1 LKKIKQVPKGVDHTS
16 TDYQGRLFH
25 FFYRHVIDC
34 PARQYINCN
43 SITFTYLESYSVVSG
58 IIERMNGRKNAL
70 KTVALNFRDQQ
81 KLLFSFWACA
91 ALEVDI
97 VLVPEMQLED
107 RSLPGGEP
115 VWQADLILSDFMEGP
130 GCLDVEIVKGN
141 PTIPY
146 ENSRRHSA
154 EHRDIYFFSSG
165 TTGRSKFIRTSYFQL
180 VEAIDCVEK
189 YDMMPYTQDQAV
201 LLTVPLF
208 HSYGL
213 SAMIEYT
220 NGRSHLFIP
229 KLKDHISPLQSLFE
243 RQVASQITAIEGVPF
258 FYKQVI
264 TVWERLSLPG
274 LSHIGMGGDQVAPD
288 LLHALDGKTG
298 KLSFSIRYGVT
309 EIPSVIGINYFTAAE
324 DPCIRSLGKILPIYR
339 PVLLNAISSEHSTQ
353 GELAVECELYPGQ
366 KDLVQT
372 HDTVQYKNGAY
383 IFIGRDIFIK
393 YRGYKINPAEV
404 ENELNK
410 HPHIQDCRVHL
421 ANDVLTADIVLPDE
435 IQLIPGDIRG
445 FLSTRLN
452 AYLIP
457 SRFIRVNTIARTRT
471 GKIIRA

>member
-1 LKKIKQVPKGVDHTS
+1 MPKRADHTI

-25 FFYRHVIDC
+25 FFYRHAIDC
-34 PARQYINCN
+34 PDRQYISCN
-43 SITFTYLESYSVVSG
+43 NITFTYLESYSVVSG
-58 IIERMNGRKNAL
+58 IIDRIKGRNNAL

-97 VLVPEMQLED
+97 VLVPEMLVED
-107 RSLPGGEP
+107 SGLPDGEP

-130 GCLDVEIVKGN
+130 GCLDVEIVKSDL
-141 PTIPY
+141 TIPY
-146 ENSRRHSA
+146 ENARRHSA

-165 TTGRSKFIRTSYFQL
+165 TTGRSKFIKTSYFQL
-180 VEAIDCVEK
+180 VEAIDCLEK
-189 YDMMPYTQDQAV
+189 YDMMPYTLDQAV

-213 SAMIEYT
+213 STMIEYT

-229 KLKDHISPLQSLFE
+229 GLKDYISPLQSLFAG
-243 RQVASQITAIEGVPF
+243 QVASQITAIEAVPF

-264 TVWERLSLPG
+264 TVWERLCLPR
-274 LSHIGMGGDQVAPD
+274 LSHIGTGGDQVAPD
-288 LLHALDGKTG
+288 LLHAFHGKTG

-309 EIPSVIGINYFTAAE
+309 EIPSVIGINYFTATE
-324 DPCIRSLGKILPIYR
+324 DTCIRSLGKILPIYR
-339 PVLLNAISSEHSTQ
+339 PVLLNAIKSEHSTQ
-353 GELAVECELYPGQ
+353 GELAVECQLYPGQ
-366 KDLVQT
+366 KELVQT
-372 HDTVQYKNGAY
+372 HDTVQYKNDAY
-383 IFIGRDIFIK
+383 IFIGRNIFIK

-410 HPHIQDCRVHL
+410 HPHIRDCRVHL
-421 ANDVLTADIVLPDE
+421 ANDVLTADIVVADK
-435 IQLIPGDIRG
+435 IQLIPRDIRG

-457 SRFIRVNTIARTRT
+457 SRFIQVNAIARTRT
-471 GKIIRA
+471 GKIIRTNHTL